1 LGEIAEFVLAWPAYW
16 TARIVLPI
24 ITIGRVAAATRDEN
38 YSAIDA
44 IGMGRRADGT
54 ILLGFD
60 CAALVGLLIWALLIV
75 VGVLLS
81 CL

>member
-1 LGEIAEFVLAWPAYW
+1 MDEIVQFVLAWPAYW

-24 ITIGRVAAATRDEN
+24 MTIGRVAAARRDEKR
-38 YSAIDA
+38 SAINA

-54 ILLGFD
+54 ILIGHDL
-60 CAALVGLLIWALLIV
+60 AVLVGLLIWALLIV

-81 CL
+81 